1 VVSEGTSSN
10 FIRQIIEED
19 LRTGR
24 HTTIVTRF
32 PPEPNGHLHIGHVK
46 AIWMDFGMAEA
57 YGGRCHLRM
66 DDTNPL
72 KESEDFVD
80 AIQHDIRWLGFDWGP
95 HFYHAS
101 DYFDQLYAW
110 AQHLV
115 RTGLAYVDEQTEDQ
129 IRATRGTVETPGT
142 PGPWRDRPAEESLA
156 LLERMKRG
164 ELPDGAMVLR
174 AKIDLAH
181 PNMKMRDP
189 PMYRIRNAP
198 HHRTGSRWAIYP
210 LYDWAHGQSDAI
222 EGVTH
227 SMCSLEFDVNRE
239 LYDWFLDHL
248 PVPSRPHQYEWA
260 RLNVGYTV
268 LSKRNLH
275 ALVNEGHVSG
285 WDDPRMPT
293 IAGLRRR
300 GFTPRSLL
308 TFVERLGVSKAANLA
323 DPAMLENAV
332 RDDLNALAPRM
343 MAVLDPVEVV
353 VESWD
358 EGATDLVD
366 ASHWPHDVPR
376 EGSRAVPFARRLF
389 IERDDFQVEPE
400 PGFKRLAPGRA
411 IRLRHGY
418 VVSHTGHDLDAEGRV
433 VRIRLRHDPATR
445 GGTTPATGKVWA
457 TIHWVAADHAVP
469 IEVHLFER
477 LFTVPE
483 PGKDRDFRLDLNPDS
498 LRVLTAYGEPALAK
512 IAPGSHVQLE
522 RLGYFFA
529 DPETSRPD
537 HPVLNRV
544 VPLKDTWSA
553 RDRPSVPARRPG
565 PGPGP
570 GPGPVPAPRPLTS
583 VGLSLVARGLSDDQ
597 AAVLESD
604 AALRAWFDAAVAA
617 HDSPKTIATWL
628 LTELPRASDGRAL
641 DALPFGPP
649 ALARLA
655 ALVDA
660 GTLTGPLA
668 RQVLAVLVTDGGS
681 PERIAEE
688 RRLLPLTDET
698 ELRGIVDAALAAF
711 PDKVAAYRNGRAGL
725 FGFFVGEVMRRSDGK
740 ADPHRVRAVLEAAL
754 T

>member
-1 VVSEGTSSN
+1 MSEGTGSN
-10 FIRQIIEED
+10 FIRQIIEDD

-72 KESEDFVD
+72 KESEDYVD
-80 AIQHDIRWLGFDWGP
+80 AIQHDIRWLGFDWGE

-110 AQHLV
+110 AQHMV
-115 RTGLAYVDEQTEDQ
+115 RAGLAYVDEQTEDQ

-142 PGPWRDRPAEESLA
+142 PGPWRDRPPEESLL
-156 LLERMKRG
+156 LLERMAKG

-189 PMYRIRNAP
+189 LMYRIRNTP
-198 HHRTGSRWAIYP
+198 HHRTGNRWAIYP

-222 EGVTH
+222 EGITH

-260 RLNVGYTV
+260 RLNVAYTV
-268 LSKRNLH
+268 LSKRMLH
-275 ALVNEGHVSG
+275 ALVNEGHVAG

-353 VESWD
+353 VETWD
-358 EGATDLVD
+358 EGTTDLLD
-366 ASHWPHDVPR
+366 ASHWPHDVPK
-376 EGSRAVPFARRLF
+376 EGSRAVPFAQRLF
-389 IERDDFQVEPE
+389 IERDDFQADPE

-418 VVSHTGHDLDAEGRV
+418 VVTHVGHELDAAGRV
-433 VRIRLRHDPATR
+433 VRIRVRHDPTTR
-445 GGTTPATGKVWA
+445 GGTTPATGKVWG
-457 TIHWVAADHAVP
+457 TIHWVAADRAVP
-469 IEVHLFER
+469 VEVHLFER

-483 PGKDRDFRLDLNPDS
+483 PGKDRDFHHDLNPES
-498 LRVLTAYGEPALAK
+498 LRVVTAYAEPALASL
-512 IAPGSHVQLE
+512 APGTHVQLE
-522 RLGYFFA
+522 RIGYFYA
-529 DPETSRPD
+529 EPETSRPGR
-537 HPVLNRV
+537 PTLNRV
-544 VPLKDTWSA
+544 VPLKDTWAGRVRPAQRSEVRGQRTDDSA
-553 RDRPSVPARRPG
+553 
-565 PGPGP
+565 
-570 GPGPVPAPRPLTS
+570 PAPGGAARTL
-583 VGLSLVARGLSDDQ
+583 GAIGAALVARGLSEQ
-597 AAVLESD
+597 EAAVLEAD
-604 AALRAWFDAAVAA
+604 DALRRWFDAAVAA

-628 LTELPRASDGRAL
+628 VTELPRAAEGRAR
-641 DALPFGPP
+641 DELPFGPA

-655 ALVDA
+655 ALVDE
-660 GTLTGPLA
+660 GTLTAPLA
-668 RQVLAVLVTDGGS
+668 RQVLGILVAEGGS
-681 PERIAEE
+681 PDRIAQE
-688 RRLLPLTDET
+688 RQLLPLTDDT
-698 ELRGIVDAALAAF
+698 EIRGIVDAALAAF
-711 PDKVAAYRNGRAGL
+711 PDKVAAFRGGRTGL
-725 FGFFVGEVMRRSDGK
+725 FGFFVGEVMRRTDGR
-740 ADPHRVRAVLEAAL
+740 ADPHRVRAALEAAL
-754 T
+754 G

>member
-1 VVSEGTSSN
+1 MERSAVSEGTSN

-24 HTTIVTRF
+24 HTTVVTRF

-72 KESEDFVD
+72 KESEDYVD
-80 AIQHDIRWLGFDWGP
+80 AIQHDIRWLGYDWGE
-95 HFYHAS
+95 HFHHAS

-110 AQHLV
+110 AQHLI
-115 RTGLAYVDEQTEDQ
+115 RNGLAYVDEQTEEQ

-142 PGPWRDRPAEESLA
+142 PGPWRDRPAAESLA
-156 LLERMKRG
+156 LLERMARG
-164 ELPDGAMVLR
+164 DLPDGAMVLR

-189 PMYRIRNAP
+189 PMYRIRNTP
-198 HHRTGSRWAIYP
+198 HHRTGTRWAIYP

-222 EGVTH
+222 EGITH
-227 SMCSLEFDVNRE
+227 SMCSLEFDVNRV

-260 RLNVGYTV
+260 RLNVAYTV

-275 ALVNEGHVSG
+275 ALVEEGHVAG

-308 TFVERLGVSKAANLA
+308 AFVERLGVSKAANLA
-323 DPAMLENAV
+323 DPAMLENTV

-343 MAVLDPVEVV
+343 MAVLDPLELV
-353 VESWD
+353 VESWAA
-358 EGATDLVD
+358 GTTDRLD

-376 EGSRAVPFARRLF
+376 EGSRAVPFARRLL
-389 IERDDFQVEPE
+389 IERDDFQADPE

-411 IRLRHGY
+411 IRLRHGF
-418 VVSHTGHDLDAEGRV
+418 VVTHVGHDLDAEGRV
-433 VRIRLRHDPATR
+433 VRVRVRHDPTTR
-445 GGTTPATGKVWA
+445 GGTTPATGKVWG
-457 TIHWVAADHAVP
+457 TIHWVAADPAVQV
-469 IEVHLFER
+469 EVRLFER

-498 LRVLTAYGEPALAK
+498 LRVLTAHAEPALAAM
-512 IAPGSHVQLE
+512 APGSHVQLE
-522 RLGYFFA
+522 RIGYFYA
-529 DPETSRPD
+529 EPDTSRPGR
-537 HPVLNRV
+537 PVLNRV
-544 VPLKDTWSA
+544 VPLKDTWTA
-553 RDRPSVPARRPG
+553 RARPSAPAPS
-565 PGPGP
+565 PA
-570 GPGPVPAPRPLTS
+570 PGPVSAPAARVLGP
-583 VGLSLVARGLSDDQ
+583 VAAALASRGLSDEE
-597 AAVLESD
+597 AAVLEAD
-604 AALRAWFDAAVAA
+604 DALRSWFDAAVAA

-628 LTELPRASDGRAL
+628 VTELPRAAERRAL
-641 DALPFGPP
+641 DELPFGPP

-655 ALVDA
+655 ALVDE

-668 RQVLAVLVTDGGS
+668 RQVLGILVAEGGS
-681 PERIAEE
+681 PDRIAQE
-688 RRLLPLTDET
+688 RRLLPLTDEV
-698 ELRGIVDAALAAF
+698 ELRKIVDAALAAF
-711 PDKVAAYRNGRAGL
+711 PDKVAAFRGGRTGL
-725 FGFFVGEVMRRSDGK
+725 FGFFVGEIMRRSDGR
-740 ADPHRVRAVLEAAL
+740 ADPHRVRAALEAAL
-754 T
+754 G